1 MGSIGQADHPRGSP
15 APHAEHGVESPSGR
29 GLAGQSRGTAKMAS
43 GGGSPR
49 RASRRLFW
57 SPGRAAPN
65 LLVGKL
71 AAPGGTERHRSVPVS
86 TLKGLQDI
94 VAAQTAISDIDG
106 KLGKLW
112 YAGYSID
119 DLAEHSSFEEVVF
132 LLHNIRLPT
141 QSELDELTEQM
152 VNDREAAD
160 FVIGL
165 MPTLAE
171 QTSPMSMLRTAV
183 SAASAYDPDG
193 WDQSPAGNYR
203 KAIRLVSLMPTLIA
217 SYDRHRKG
225 LAQVEPNPKLPHAA
239 NFLYML
245 SGEEPSQEAARAFD
259 IQFILYADH
268 TMNASTFTARV
279 VASTLADIHSAVTAA
294 ISALK
299 GPLHGGANELS
310 MRMLEDIG
318 SPDRTEQYVKD
329 LFARGEKIMGFGHR
343 VYRHVDDPRA
353 TILRRLAKELGEAVG
368 EPIWYQIAEAVEK
381 AVMSEK
387 GLRPNVD
394 FYAGTL
400 LHYLGLPTDLFT
412 PMFAAARAAGWTA
425 HIREQYAD
433 NRIIRPESEYIGPRD
448 QVYVPIEERGAQE
461 EAS

>member
-1 MGSIGQADHPRGSP
+1 MTP
-15 APHAEHGVESPSGR
+15 EK
-29 GLAGQSRGTAKMAS
+29 GLAD
-43 GGGSPR
+43 
-49 RASRRLFW
+49 
-57 SPGRAAPN
+57 
-65 LLVGKL
+65 V
-71 AAPGGTERHRSVPVS
+71 
-86 TLKGLQDI
+86 
-94 VAAQTAISDIDG
+94 VAAETSISDIDG

-112 YAGYSID
+112 YVGYSID
-119 DLAEHSSFEEVVF
+119 DLAENSTFEEVVF
-132 LLHNIRLPT
+132 LLNNLRLPT
-141 QSELDELTEQM
+141 QSELEEITEQM
-152 VNDREAAD
+152 VTDRETAD
-160 FVIGL
+160 FVAQL

-171 QTSPMSMLRTAV
+171 QTSPMSMLRTSV

-193 WDQSPAGNYR
+193 WDNSPEANYR
-203 KAIRLVSLMPTLIA
+203 KAIRVTSVLPTLIA
-217 SYDRHRKG
+217 YYDRHRRG
-225 LAQVEPNPKLPHAA
+225 LPIIEPNPKLPHAA

-245 SGEEPSQEAARAFD
+245 SGEEPDQQAARAFD

-279 VASTLADIHSAVTAA
+279 VASTLADMHSAVTAA

-368 EPIWYQIAEAVEK
+368 EPLWYQIAEAVEK

-448 QVYVPIEERGAQE
+448 QVYVPIEERSNE
-461 EAS
+461 EAAS